1 LWEAS
6 LTAAH
11 EKKEGVMDETSG
23 AVRLV
28 EPRRDSEARGLATT
42 IRREEVERALRQEQP
57 VDLLLDVERV
67 TGDGGRETQRVALA
81 WDTEELER
89 LLESSPADELPLS
102 FDEAELRRLL
112 DEDVEA
118 HGMRDKLAVI
128 TVVAGMAAA
137 GAGAATGA
145 IPREDAGPAAQ
156 APVAAATAQA
166 RASEVS
172 TGLGTTSA
180 PAQAERAA
188 ASEMSTGL
196 GVTQPAQAD
205 RAATASEISTG
216 IVGTTPATPSEIS
229 TGIVQEPPVTPAEV
243 TTGITGQPTA
253 TPVASSPGW
262 SLDPTEA
269 ALGAGMIMA
278 VAAAGFIAR
287 TQRHRA
293 APA

>member
-1 LWEAS
+1 
-6 LTAAH
+6 
-11 EKKEGVMDETSG
+11 MDETSG

-28 EPRRDSEARGLATT
+28 EPRPDSEARGLAAMVG
-42 IRREEVERALRQEQP
+42 REEVEEALRLQEP

-81 WDTEELER
+81 WKTEELEQ
-89 LLESSPADELPLS
+89 LLGSSEADKLPIT

-137 GAGAATGA
+137 GAGAAAGA
-145 IPREDAGPAAQ
+145 IPREDGGSVAK
-156 APVAAATAQA
+156 APVAAATQA

-172 TGLGTTSA
+172 TGLGTTAA
-180 PAQAERAA
+180 PAQAERAT
-188 ASEMSTGL
+188 ASEISTGI
-196 GVTQPAQAD
+196 GNVQPAQAD

-216 IVGTTPATPSEIS
+216 IVGTTPVAPSEIS
-229 TGIVQEPPVTPAEV
+229 TGVVQQPPVTPAEV
-243 TTGITGQPTA
+243 TTGITAQPSA
-253 TPVASSPGW
+253 TPVDSSPGW
-262 SLDPTEA
+262 SFDPTEA
-269 ALGAGMIMA
+269 ALGAGMILA

-287 TQRHRA
+287 SQRHRP

>member
-1 LWEAS
+1 
-6 LTAAH
+6 
-11 EKKEGVMDETSG
+11 MDETSG

-28 EPRRDSEARGLATT
+28 EPRRDSEAGGLAAM
-42 IRREEVERALRQEQP
+42 IGREEVEEALRLQEP

-81 WDTEELER
+81 WKSEQLEQ
-89 LLESSPADELPLS
+89 LLGSSQADELPIT

-137 GAGAATGA
+137 GAGAAAGA
-145 IPREDAGPAAQ
+145 IPREDGGAVAK

-172 TGLGTTSA
+172 TGLGTTA
-180 PAQAERAA
+180 AAAQAGRAA
-188 ASEMSTGL
+188 
-196 GVTQPAQAD
+196 P
-205 RAATASEISTG
+205 ASEISTG
-216 IVGTTPATPSEIS
+216 IVGTTPVAPSEVS
-229 TGIVQEPPVTPAEV
+229 TGVVQQPPVTPAEI
-243 TTGITGQPTA
+243 TTGITAHPSA
-253 TPVASSPGW
+253 TPVDSSPGW
-262 SLDPTEA
+262 SFDPTEA
-269 ALGAGMIMA
+269 ALGAGMILA
-278 VAAAGFIAR
+278 VAAAGFIVR
-287 TQRHRA
+287 TQRHRP

>member
-1 LWEAS
+1 
-6 LTAAH
+6 
-11 EKKEGVMDETSG
+11 MDETSG

-28 EPRRDSEARGLATT
+28 EPRRDSEAGGLAAMVG
-42 IRREEVERALRQEQP
+42 REEVEEALRLQGP

-81 WDTEELER
+81 WKTEQLEQ
-89 LLESSPADELPLS
+89 LLGSSQADELPIT

-112 DEDVEA
+112 DDDVEA

-137 GAGAATGA
+137 GAGAAAGA
-145 IPREDAGPAAQ
+145 IPREDGGALAK
-156 APVAAATAQA
+156 APVAAATAPA

-172 TGLGTTSA
+172 TGLGTTA
-180 PAQAERAA
+180 AAAQAERAT
-188 ASEMSTGL
+188 ASEVSTGL
-196 GVTQPAQAD
+196 GTTAAPAQAD

-216 IVGTTPATPSEIS
+216 IVGSTPVAPSEIS
-229 TGIVQEPPVTPAEV
+229 TGVVQQPPVTPAEI
-243 TTGITGQPTA
+243 TTGITAHPSA
-253 TPVASSPGW
+253 TPVDSSPGW
-262 SLDPTEA
+262 SFDPTEA
-269 ALGAGMIMA
+269 ALGAGMILA

-287 TQRHRA
+287 TQRHRP